1 MKQHILFAFLLVF
14 GLNQAFGQLF
24 LQNKTQNFI
33 GFGLNTDPG
42 KPFELRFARITP
54 SGLGSFQLKLSPGY
68 KCMEVYKT
76 TDNRYASILRFGTLI
91 ETKQLKFICFEPGVL
106 FPIKKHDFRRSFVA
120 FNLPMAFTQI
130 NTYQQFY
137 SDPLYDNQ
145 LKIYRDPKL
154 YYNLSA
160 EMEFL
165 WAFNVGNRS
174 YVETGVSLT
183 IPIQYQELFGESI
196 GRFSET
202 NYVPGAAFF
211 PFINFS
217 CSYHFAL
224 TQ

>member
-1 MKQHILFAFLLVF
+1 MKQHILVAFLLVF

-24 LQNKTQNFI
+24 LQNKTRNFV

-54 SGLGSFQLKLSPGY
+54 SGLGSLQLKLSPGY
-68 KCMEVYKT
+68 KRMEIYKT
-76 TDNRYASILRFGTLI
+76 TNYHTTNIIGFGVLN
-91 ETKQLKFICFEPGVL
+91 EAKQLKFICIEPGVF

-154 YYNLSA
+154 HYNLSA

-183 IPIQYQELFGESI
+183 IPIHYQELFGESI

-217 CSYHFAL
+217 FSYHFAL
-224 TQ
+224 TP